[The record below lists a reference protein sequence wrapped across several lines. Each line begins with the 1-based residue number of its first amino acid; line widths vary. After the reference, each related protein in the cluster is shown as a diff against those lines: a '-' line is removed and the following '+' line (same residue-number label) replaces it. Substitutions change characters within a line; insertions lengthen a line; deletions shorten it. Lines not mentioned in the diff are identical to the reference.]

1 MESKSHDPVR
11 GWMEG
16 TRDPRGGRQPGW
28 GGASSAS
35 AFIPLHCTPSP
46 AQRSVLYWTLTHTG
60 APGKTHRGN
69 TFTHWVQ
76 LTEEAGRGLDS
87 YVTVQ
92 MRP

>member
-1 MESKSHDPVR
+1 MIQSGGGCR
-11 GWMEG
+11 G
-16 TRDPRGGRQPGW
+16 PRTPEVVGSLGW

-46 AQRSVLYWTLTHTG
+46 AQRSVLYWTLTQAG

-76 LTEEAGRGLDS
+76 LAEEAGRGLDS
-87 YVTVQ
+87 YVTMQ